1 MGTTAPVL
9 GEPLP
14 IELMNT
20 IWADRGS
27 AQDALTSPADL
38 SEWLNAMA
46 GSPEL
51 ADFGLPTFAPPP
63 DQAVLAD
70 VPAVLADVPAVLADV
85 PAARTDVPTALADYR
100 ALRAA
105 LRVLAATATGDTRPI
120 ASAPEATGGGSARGT
135 GDGAAAKDLE
145 QAVDVLNR
153 SCAAA
158 PSWSTLDWPPANSP
172 HRQLVSAHDPARAV
186 LSHIADLGARLF
198 GSEQRTELRPCY
210 APGCVLYF
218 LRDHPRRQWCS
229 AGCGNRA
236 RVARHYARHHASP

>member
-1 MGTTAPVL
+1 MGTMAPVL

-14 IELMNT
+14 VELMNT

-27 AQDALTSPADL
+27 ARDALTDPADL
-38 SEWLNAMA
+38 SEWLDSMA

-51 ADFGLPTFAPPP
+51 ADFGLPAFAPPP
-63 DQAVLAD
+63 DQPVLAD
-70 VPAVLADVPAVLADV
+70 IPAV
-85 PAARTDVPTALADYR
+85 LADYR

-105 LRVLAATATGDTRPI
+105 LRVLAAAATGDTRPI
-120 ASAPEATGGGSARGT
+120 ANPPAASPPAANPSAEVT
-135 GDGAAAKDLE
+135 AADLR
-145 QAVDVLNR
+145 QAIDALNHT
-153 SCAAA
+153 CAAA
-158 PSWSTLDWPPANSP
+158 PSWSTLDWPPAASP
-172 HRQLVSAHDPARAV
+172 RRQLVSAHDPARAV
-186 LSHIADLGARLF
+186 LSHIAELGARLF
-198 GSEQRTELRPCY
+198 GSELRTELRPCY